1 MERSLDRNRPSSDPL
16 TSAQSTNRM
25 DSKTKWFVI
34 GLLFFGFGCII
45 LAGYFFTPGYDPGDH
60 NRALNSGLY
69 SFSDKQNAWPFA
81 VFLLVF
87 GFLVLLVNSCCNHC
101 CE

>member
-1 MERSLDRNRPSSDPL
+1 MPSSDPL

-25 DSKTKWFVI
+25 ELKTRWFVI

-45 LAGYFFTPGYDPGDH
+45 LAGYFLTPGYSGDYVR
-60 NRALNSGLY
+60 NRDSGLY
-69 SFSDKQNAWPFA
+69 SFSDKDNALPFA

-87 GFLVLLVNSCCNHC
+87 GFLVLLVTSCKSI